1 MTVILT
7 GAINSGKTTLLSGL
21 AAALRSAG
29 GRPRGLL
36 TLKRFDGERRV
47 YTALDL
53 ATGRRRKLL
62 EVEAGVRTEARGGFA
77 FAAAALSRRG
87 RGPVFIDEFG
97 VLELAGGGFRAEADR
112 IISGGGDAVVVV
124 REGILSDVR
133 RLPGLRGAR
142 VVRLKP
148 GRGEAA
154 AACILKIL
162 DGART

>member
-62 EVEAGVRTEARGGFA
+62 DY
-77 FAAAALSRRG
+77 LKSK
-87 RGPVFIDEFG
+87 D
-97 VLELAGGGFRAEADR
+97 ADR
-112 IISGGGDAVVVV
+112 YTALIAK
-124 REGILSDVR
+124 L
-133 RLPGLRGAR
+133 GLR
-142 VVRLKP
+142 K
-148 GRGEAA
+148 
-154 AACILKIL
+154 
-162 DGART
+162 